1 MVLGHVDTGKTKIL
15 DKIRRTNVQEGEAG
29 GITQQ
34 IGATYFPMDRLRKQ
48 IDKVESKVELE
59 YKVPGLLVIDTPGHE
74 SFTNLRSRGTNLCDI
89 AVLVVDL
96 MHGLEPQTIESLN
109 LLMDR
114 KTPFVVALN
123 KIDRCYGWKS
133 KEYRSVKDAMK
144 EQEQFVIDEFERRA
158 GHIIAQFSEQGLNAE
173 LYFRNKDK
181 RHVVSLVPTS
191 AMTGEGIPD
200 LLYLITQLTQ
210 RMMAKRLMYK
220 DIPEATV
227 LEVKSIEGLGT
238 TIDVVL
244 VNGELKEGDSIVVCG
259 MKGPIVTKIRGLL
272 TPHPAKEIRVKGQY
286 LHHKSI
292 TAAMGVKIAAQYL
305 EDAIAGTSMYVVH
318 EDDEIEDLKEE
329 VMEDFEQIMS
339 GFQRESRGV
348 YVQASTLGSLEALL
362 EYLRTHDPP
371 VPVCNV
377 AIGPVHKRDVMAASA
392 MLEHREE
399 YATILA
405 FDVKITPEAQQFAQ
419 EMGVTIFSANIIYH
433 LTDMF
438 EAFLKKRR
446 EDAQRQFANEAVFPC
461 MLQIRKDCIFNK
473 RDPIVVGVDVLHGS
487 VRIGTPLCVILA
499 KGGGAGEVRLVTPKW
514 QRYVWF
520 FVLVVVCGGFHS
532 FCLFIRSEDYLFNEL
547 SLSPLE
553 ATVTMLCVSLI
564 PISRLLSIDC
574 FWN

>member
-1 MVLGHVDTGKTKIL
+1 AQAEEKKEEPAPVKPEEPANAEEPEGSEEELGLEIDIDLDDLEGDAAAETLVKTIKSNANDGPEEEEKEEAIDITRLPLEERIELSREKRRERMKLANENRSPDRLRSPICVVLGHVDTGKTKIL

-200 LLYLITQLTQ
+200 L
-210 RMMAKRLMYK
+210 
-220 DIPEATV
+220 
-227 LEVKSIEGLGT
+227 
-238 TIDVVL
+238 
-244 VNGELKEGDSIVVCG
+244 
-259 MKGPIVTKIRGLL
+259 
-272 TPHPAKEIRVKGQY
+272 
-286 LHHKSI
+286 
-292 TAAMGVKIAAQYL
+292 
-305 EDAIAGTSMYVVH
+305 
-318 EDDEIEDLKEE
+318 
-329 VMEDFEQIMS
+329 
-339 GFQRESRGV
+339 
-348 YVQASTLGSLEALL
+348 
-362 EYLRTHDPP
+362 
-371 VPVCNV
+371 
-377 AIGPVHKRDVMAASA
+377 
-392 MLEHREE
+392 
-399 YATILA
+399 
-405 FDVKITPEAQQFAQ
+405 
-419 EMGVTIFSANIIYH
+419 
-433 LTDMF
+433 
-438 EAFLKKRR
+438 
-446 EDAQRQFANEAVFPC
+446 
-461 MLQIRKDCIFNK
+461 
-473 RDPIVVGVDVLHGS
+473 
-487 VRIGTPLCVILA
+487 
-499 KGGGAGEVRLVTPKW
+499 
-514 QRYVWF
+514 
-520 FVLVVVCGGFHS
+520 
-532 FCLFIRSEDYLFNEL
+532 
-547 SLSPLE
+547 
-553 ATVTMLCVSLI
+553 
-564 PISRLLSIDC
+564 
-574 FWN
+574 